1 MATMKAIR
9 MHGYGGPEV
18 LSYDDVARPEP
29 GADEVLIRVR
39 AAAVNPVDWKIRE
52 GLGKEWFGHQLPF
65 IPGCDLAGIVESAG
79 SAVQG
84 LQPGDAVFGF
94 VNLKRCGAYAEFALA
109 TEGEVIRKPQSLDFV
124 HAAAVPVGALTSWQA
139 LFDLGHL
146 AAGQRVL
153 IHGAA
158 GGVGSMAVQLAKS
171 KRAFVI
177 GTASA
182 RNAQFLRGLGV
193 DQVID
198 YQAVRFEEA
207 VHDLDVVFD
216 TIGGDTQ
223 ERSFGVLKKGGV
235 LVSTVSEPP
244 EARCAEVGVQG
255 AMFLVQPN
263 AAQLAEIAQLIEG
276 GKVRPF
282 VETILPLR
290 EARQA
295 QELSQGGHTRGKIV
309 LEVGG

>member
-65 IPGCDLAGIVESAG
+65 IPGCDLAGVVESAG
-79 SAVQG
+79 PEVKG

-109 TEGEVIRKPQSLDFV
+109 TEGEVIRKPESLDFV

-139 LFDLGHL
+139 LFDLAHL

-223 ERSFGVLKKGGV
+223 ERSLLVLKKGGV

-244 EARCAEVGVQG
+244 EARCAAVGVQG

-295 QELSQGGHTRGKIV
+295 QELSHGGHTRGKIV

>member
-9 MHGYGGPEV
+9 MHGYGGPDV

-29 GADEVLIRVR
+29 AADEVLIRVR

-65 IPGCDLAGIVESAG
+65 IPGCDLAGIVESVG
-79 SAVQG
+79 PAVKG

-109 TEGEVIRKPQSLDFV
+109 TEGEVIRKPESLDFV

-198 YQAVRFEEA
+198 YQAGRFEEA

-223 ERSFGVLKKGGV
+223 ERSLSVLKKGGV

-244 EARCAEVGVQG
+244 EARCAAAGVQG
-255 AMFLVQPN
+255 AMFMVQPN
-263 AAQLAEIAQLIEG
+263 AAQLAEIAQLIEA

-282 VETILPLR
+282 VETVLPLR

>member
-29 GADEVLIRVR
+29 AADEVLIRVR
-39 AAAVNPVDWKIRE
+39 AAGVNPVDWKIRE
-52 GLGKEWFGHQLPF
+52 GLGKEWFGHQLPL
-65 IPGCDLAGIVESAG
+65 IPGCDLAGVVESAG
-79 SAVQG
+79 PKVKG
-84 LQPGDAVFGF
+84 LRPGDAVYGF

-109 TEGEVIRKPQSLDFV
+109 TEGEVIRKPESLDFI

-139 LFDLGHL
+139 LFDLAHL

-198 YQAVRFEEA
+198 YRTARFEEA
-207 VHDLDVVFD
+207 VHDLDVVLD

-223 ERSFGVLKKGGV
+223 ERSLSVLKKGGV

-244 EARCAEVGVQG
+244 EAQCAAAGVQG
-255 AMFLVQPN
+255 AMFMVQPN
-263 AAQLAEIAQLIEG
+263 AAQLAEIAQLIEA

-282 VETILPLR
+282 VETVLPLR
-290 EARQA
+290 EACQA